1 MLFGHVDLSHLT
13 EGGWFSLPRILPV
26 SPVFRLDAIIS
37 ICIVYLVSA
46 TETIGDTSAI
56 AGGALHRPVEPR
68 ELSGALTVDGFGS
81 AVGSLFG
88 VTPVTSYSENV
99 GLTIMTGVVNRNVA
113 RIGALIMVLCGLFPP
128 VGQFVRSVP
137 APVIGGVLLIV
148 IGQILVSGFQMIAE
162 AGFTERNKL
171 IASVSLA
178 MGIGFTASTE
188 AGIWE
193 HFSCHRADYL
203 WPERRF
209 CHICRCTAPESAAA
223 ETSQGITGS
232 SPGSFSPVFFC
243 PSAIRRSIS
252 AAYLPASTGS

>member
-1 MLFGHVDLSHLT
+1 M
-13 EGGWFSLPRILPV
+13 
-26 SPVFRLDAIIS
+26 
-37 ICIVYLVSA
+37 
-46 TETIGDTSAI
+46 
-56 AGGALHRPVEPR
+56 
-68 ELSGALTVDGFGS
+68 SGALTVDGFGS
-81 AVGSLFG
+81 AIGGLFG
-88 VTPVTSYSENV
+88 VTPITSYSENV

-113 RIGALIMVLCGLFPP
+113 RVGALIMVLCGLFPP

-193 HFSCHRADYL
+193 HFPTIVQTIFGQNVVSVIFVVAQL
-203 WPERRF
+203 LNLL
-209 CHICRCTAPESAAA
+209 
-223 ETSQGITGS
+223 
-232 SPGSFSPVFFC
+232 
-243 PSAIRRSIS
+243 
-252 AAYLPASTGS
+252 LPKHLRE